1 MNAIKIE
8 NKLGDTALLIAQQTL
23 DIEIEAL
30 QRMRSRLDSR
40 IEQAVETVLAMRGRV
55 VVVGMGKSGIIGRKI
70 AATLASTGTPSFF
83 VHPGEAFHG
92 DLGMIRSGDIALLI
106 SNSGETE
113 EVLRILPFLE
123 HQQNK
128 IIALTGRMDSTL
140 AQHSHIVLDVG
151 VEREACKNNL
161 APTSSTTNTLAM
173 GDALAVALTVK
184 RDFQPED
191 FARFH
196 PGGSL
201 GRHLLTRVRD
211 VMAKGPLPVCEP
223 QAVFRDV
230 VNAITYGRMGLTLVM
245 EGDVLRGIITD
256 GDLRRAFEAQ
266 DDAKQLRAAQ
276 MMSPNPLTIASDIR
290 FAEAEA
296 FMREKKVG
304 ALVVQSTEGKTVG
317 VLQIYGLKTE
327 KPKV

>member
-1 MNAIKIE
+1 MVEEQQKQ
-8 NKLGDTALLIAQQTL
+8 DDALQIARQTL
-23 DIEIEAL
+23 DNEMAAL
-30 QRMRSRLDSR
+30 QRMRDRLDDGFR
-40 IEQAVETVLAMRGRV
+40 QAVDMIMEMQGRV
-55 VVVGMGKSGIIGRKI
+55 VVVGMGKSGIIGQKI

-92 DLGMIRSGDIALLI
+92 DLGMIRSVDVALLI

-123 HQQNK
+123 HQENR
-128 IIALTGRMDSTL
+128 IIAMTGKATSTL
-140 AQHSHIVLDVG
+140 AKHSHVVLDVG

-201 GRHLLTRVRD
+201 GRRLLTRVSD
-211 VMAKGPLPVCEP
+211 VMHKMPLPVCAP
-223 QAVFRDV
+223 NASFRDV
-230 VNAITYGRMGLTLVM
+230 VESITYGRMGLTLVM
-245 EGDVLRGIITD
+245 DQKKLLGIITD
-256 GDLRRAFEAQ
+256 GDLRRAFGKEGEVAHLL
-266 DDAKQLRAAQ
+266 ASQ
-276 MMSPNPLTIASDIR
+276 MMTPDPLTVKGNTR

-296 FMREKKVG
+296 YMQQKEVR
-304 ALVVQSTEGKTVG
+304 ALVVVDAAEETIG
-317 VLQIYGLKTE
+317 VLQIYDMKNE
-327 KPKV
+327 APSA